1 MLSIGELAR
10 QSGASVRSL
19 RHYEAAG
26 LLTSSRQPN
35 GYRLFDPSAV
45 GFVERIRILLRNGF
59 TLEEIRPVVSML
71 GPQPPDLRSICP
83 EVIALYHVK
92 LGELDGRIEALQQIR
107 AGAAA
112 RLAFLEEQ
120 RRSGGPD

>member
-26 LLTSSRQPN
+26 LLASSRQPN

-45 GFVERIRILLRNGF
+45 GFVERIRTLLRNGF

-71 GPQPPDLRSICP
+71 GPQPLDLRSICP
-83 EVIALYHVK
+83 EVIALYHTK

-107 AGAAA
+107 ASAAA

-120 RRSGGPD
+120 RHGGGPD